1 MSEHLVYC
9 MIIINFMFKLT
20 FMRKT
25 SNYELRN
32 SLHNT
37 DTQWYWPVIH
47 NDTDQSSS
55 KLSRQVWE
63 TITTRMSVRKHD
75 N

>member
-37 DTQWYWPVIH
+37 DTQ
-47 NDTDQSSS
+47 
-55 KLSRQVWE
+55 
-63 TITTRMSVRKHD
+63 
-75 N
+75 